1 MKSLAGA
8 KRPLIDGS
16 AAVSGTRRVKWTV
29 KWPPKGLV
37 GEAAAERR
45 VKGLTGAT
53 WRVAEVDEMAGRRF
67 ASVVRCVNAR
77 SGNDENCTESWFMR
91 RELKKIAPAA
101 QLWLSKI

>member
-1 MKSLAGA
+1 M
-8 KRPLIDGS
+8 
-16 AAVSGTRRVKWTV
+16 

-37 GEAAAERR
+37 GKAAAERR

-77 SGNDENCTESWFMR
+77 SGNEENCMESWFMR
-91 RELKKIAPAA
+91 PELLGNHWAV
-101 QLWLSKI
+101 QLWRMRRKTEE